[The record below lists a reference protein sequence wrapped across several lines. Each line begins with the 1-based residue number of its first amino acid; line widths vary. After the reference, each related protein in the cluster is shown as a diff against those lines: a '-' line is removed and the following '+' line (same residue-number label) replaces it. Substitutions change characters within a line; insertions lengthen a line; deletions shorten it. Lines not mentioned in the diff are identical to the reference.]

1 MSTRTSAS
9 LPTLVTVIIFGT
21 IGVGFF
27 LTTVL
32 FYGTVQSTTKEL
44 EQARTDMHDIVRA
57 DERDQDWLEAR
68 LDEAS
73 RADGRPSLVAYLNSS
88 LRDTMTIAAGDDS
101 LTIDELRATLASDDR
116 YAGADVSALTSV
128 IESRNSQIK
137 THENTIAALEDA
149 LVKAQRDLV
158 GQAQLTERLREEHA
172 TSIAALSSDVNNYS
186 SDVESYRGDLNNT
199 IDRNNERVD
208 DILRTSSEQEAAL
221 QETIASLESRVFILE
236 GQLAACQGENSAR
249 LSPRDEYALVDGQV
263 IGISPGDRTVTIGV
277 GRRDRVTLGLTF
289 EVYTDSG
296 AIRPDA
302 DGEYPRGK
310 AALEIIRID
319 EASSVARVIRENNRN
334 PVTPGDVIANALYD
348 PDKQYSFVV
357 FGNFD
362 MDSDGASTAQERNDI
377 EGLINEWGGLLEDD
391 LSGRTDFLVLGD
403 RPKLPIQPGFD
414 APLPV
419 QQLYITK
426 QQEVERYD
434 ALFARATQASI
445 PVLNQNRL
453 LTLTGLRGDR

>member
-1 MSTRTSAS
+1 MSTRTSGS
-9 LPTLVTVIIFGT
+9 LPVVI
-21 IGVGFF
+21 
-27 LTTVL
+27 TVL
-32 FYGTVQSTTKEL
+32 FFGTLGVLCFIAAVALYGRTQRL
-44 EQARTDMHDIVRA
+44 EKDLEEANNDSRDVIRA
-57 DERDQDWLEAR
+57 DERGQDWVESR

-73 RADGRPSLVAYLNSS
+73 RAEGRPSLVAYLDSS
-88 LRDTMTIAAGDDS
+88 LRDAMNIAAGEDS
-101 LTIDELRATLASDDR
+101 YTVEELRETLASDAS
-116 YAGADVSALTSV
+116 YEGADVDPLTSV
-128 IESRNSQIK
+128 IETRNAKIESLN
-137 THENTIAALEDA
+137 NTIASLEDA
-149 LVKAQRDLV
+149 LEEAQRDLV

-172 TSIAALSSDVNNYS
+172 TAIAALSSDVENYS
-186 SDVESYRGDLNNT
+186 SDVNAYRGDLNST
-199 IDRNNERVD
+199 IDRNNARVD
-208 DILRTSSEQEAAL
+208 DIMRSASEQEAAL

-236 GQLAACQGENSAR
+236 GQLADCQGENDSR

-263 IGISPGDRTVTIGV
+263 IGVNYGEGVATIGV

-289 EVYTDSG
+289 EVYSDSG
-296 AIRPDA
+296 AIRPND
-302 DGEYPRGK
+302 DGQYPQGK
-310 AALEIIRID
+310 ASLEIIRID
-319 EASSVARVIRENNRN
+319 EASSVARIIRSNPRN
-334 PVTPGDVIANALYD
+334 PMIAGDVIANALYD

-362 MDSDGASTAQERNDI
+362 MDNDGASTSQERNDI

-434 ALFARATQASI
+434 ALFERATKASI